1 MQLNDMKCSI
11 DNKRPRIA
19 SHLKTQA
26 KKNALMQER
35 FAQIETENRLLL
47 ERMSHIMRIKGGIDC
62 RNDSVKYSHSLSKE
76 RRKRELQ
83 RIMNEN
89 QQILRR
95 IQNAEPAYNHIV
107 WEEEAQKNEKIL
119 ANISQFKREPSGSGR
134 KKGSLDDDS
143 IHGYM
148 NYYNTIPE

>member
-1 MQLNDMKCSI
+1 
-11 DNKRPRIA
+11 
-19 SHLKTQA
+19 
-26 KKNALMQER
+26 
-35 FAQIETENRLLL
+35 
-47 ERMSHIMRIKGGIDC
+47 
-62 RNDSVKYSHSLSKE
+62 
-76 RRKRELQ
+76 
-83 RIMNEN
+83 MNEN

-119 ANISQFKREPSGSGR
+119 ANISQFKREPLGSCR